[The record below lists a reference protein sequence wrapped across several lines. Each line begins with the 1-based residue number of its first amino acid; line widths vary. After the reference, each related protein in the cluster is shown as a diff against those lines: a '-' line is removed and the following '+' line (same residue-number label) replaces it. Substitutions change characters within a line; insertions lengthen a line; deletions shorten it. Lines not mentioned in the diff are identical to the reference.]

1 MDSKLKAMVEL
12 MMQDSRLLNIEKV
25 NADGRVVVYNNGQH
39 CLTDELFLVAYTGKP
54 INKDTRQYFEDLC
67 VEVSLNLECYMGITR
82 AVEFNPQTYEMEK
95 TKNFIMYEMGDID
108 CEGKYTLFELLYLR
122 DMYKAKAEGYWG
134 SPFAKVRV
142 LWQET
147 LSQLRTTLM
156 AAIYK
161 RKEEEAFSESTIRKR
176 LTFLFP
182 NKIMAGSVA
191 HAYWVVT
198 GRDVG
203 LAIQTELRKSTDR
216 NLGVSA
222 VIEYKTESVY
232 TSEDPIVKFTYGD
245 RAVKARPHEIQVR
258 LSSLVFALLLGYPI
272 NISESFADEMQ
283 IFNKIGQEFL
293 L

>member
-1 MDSKLKAMVEL
+1 MDNKLKAMVEL
-12 MMQDSRLLNIEKV
+12 MMQDDRLLNIEKV

-54 INKDTRQYFEDLC
+54 INKDTRQYFEDMC
-67 VEVSLNLECYMGITR
+67 VEVSLNLECYMGLSR
-82 AVEFNPQTYEMEK
+82 AVEFNAQTYEMEK
-95 TKNFIMYEMGDID
+95 TKNFIMYEMGDIN
-108 CEGKYTLFELLYLR
+108 CEGTYTLFELLYLR

-134 SPFAKVRV
+134 SPFAKVKV

-182 NKIMAGSVA
+182 NKTMASGLA
-191 HAYWVVT
+191 HVYWVVT
-198 GRDVG
+198 GREFMDDLYG
-203 LAIQTELRKSTDR
+203 ELRKSTDR
-216 NLGVSA
+216 NLDVSA
-222 VIEYKTESVY
+222 RIVSVPNSVY
-232 TSEDPIVKFTYGD
+232 GSEDPSIEFSYGL
-245 RAVKARPHEIQVR
+245 RAVRQHTHTVKVR